1 MNVIQG
7 VVVYILCSFNY
18 AITWNVLEE
27 EDGCECNYQYIEVHI
42 FTNYSPHA
50 GYAMA

>member
-7 VVVYILCSFNY
+7 VLYILCSFNY
-18 AITWNVLEE
+18 AITWNFLEE
-27 EDGCECNYQYIEVHI
+27 ENNCECNFQYIEVQI
-42 FTNYSPHA
+42 STNYSLHA